1 MARKPFTITRVPKP
15 RRVAAAGETAGR
27 ETALETS
34 VCRVC
39 GALVADAELHRG
51 FHERTDRWVERVN
64 SVLRTVLQAIRD
76 RAVAHQEADN
86 V

>member
-1 MARKPFTITRVPKP
+1 MARTPFTITRVPKP
-15 RRVAAAGETAGR
+15 RRVAAAGEPAGR
-27 ETALETS
+27 ATALETS

-64 SVLRTVLQAIRD
+64 SVLRTVLEALRI
-76 RAVAHQEADN
+76 RAVTDEETDR